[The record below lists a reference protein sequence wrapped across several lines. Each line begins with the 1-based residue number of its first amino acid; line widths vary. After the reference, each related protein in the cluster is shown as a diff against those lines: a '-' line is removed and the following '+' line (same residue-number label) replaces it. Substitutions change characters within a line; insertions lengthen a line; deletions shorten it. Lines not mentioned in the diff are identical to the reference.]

1 MEENVLQEKEI
12 TDMFLSQFTW
22 QSNIQ
27 LKGTVIN
34 PQIFLKTIIHKN
46 HENHDI
52 YFRYSA
58 VKFSL
63 QAEKV
68 KEEGK
73 VQG

>member
-1 MEENVLQEKEI
+1 MQEKEI
-12 TDMFLSQFTW
+12 TDMFLPQFTW

-34 PQIFLKTIIHKN
+34 PQIFLKTIIPKNHKN
-46 HENHDI
+46 HDN
-52 YFRYSA
+52 YFYFSYSA

-63 QAEKV
+63 QAEKI
-68 KEEGK
+68 KEEEK